1 MSPPSP
7 WLTALAFTM
16 VIVPFAIALIRLLLA
31 SGQHLYLPDDLALID
46 FYTRRALAWKQQLG
60 VFDHFG
66 WNHPGPTYFYLLSVG
81 YRVLG
86 SGAKAM
92 VVGATLINALAASAC
107 LGVIRRKS
115 TPARTLWAAVCICV
129 LAALLA
135 GVGPGSITYSEGA
148 LGALVSPWNPLVIIF
163 PLLLFIVLCAS
174 AIDRSPLSLVGAL
187 LVGTFIIQTNISALP
202 LVAGLLAFSAF
213 IWALSGIVR
222 WARARWGASQALVE
236 PQAPP
241 AVRGHWGLTLS
252 RVRPWVLAAV
262 GIGLFVLM
270 WLPPVIQQRTNHPG
284 NIGLIVRFFRAG
296 HPGQTLKA
304 SVWAVVAVGGTLIA
318 GPAEIMNSV
327 LGGVPYHPA
336 LSVVLSVAVVA
347 IAATVVVGGVWQRN
361 RFAAGLGALCLVGI
375 VAMVIAG
382 TRVVGL
388 YYGYLA
394 IWAITVPVAAL
405 IGVGMLRMP
414 ARAVVGHGQP
424 ISSTRAFRLVLCT
437 VGLVSC
443 VVLVVRVAMI
453 PPLSAISDPHV
464 GRLESL
470 ARPALQQQ
478 GGVFVSDNGAGQ
490 PNGLIDT
497 EEFIGLVNRLD
508 QAGFRPT
515 VNDVWTLEFGP
526 TYLST
531 GHELRRIEL
540 DPWTSGSPSIPGYRG
555 RVGDIAVVITDAQG
569 RPVGG

>member
-1 MSPPSP
+1 MYPPSP
-7 WLTALAFTM
+7 WLTALAFTI
-16 VIVPFAIALIRLLLA
+16 VIVPFAIALIRLLVA

-46 FYTRRALAWKQQLG
+46 FHTRRALAWKQQLG

-66 WNHPGPTYFYLLSVG
+66 WNHPGPTYFYLLSVV

-92 VVGATLINALAASAC
+92 VVGATLINALAACAC
-107 LGVIRRKS
+107 LGVVRRKS

-174 AIDRSPLSLVGAL
+174 AIDRSPLSLLGAL
-187 LVGTFIIQTNISALP
+187 LVGTFIIQTDLSALP
-202 LVAGLLAFSAF
+202 LVAVLLAFSAF
-213 IWALSGIVR
+213 VWALAGIVR

-236 PQAPP
+236 PQVPP
-241 AVRGHWGLTLS
+241 AVRRHWGPSLS
-252 RVRPWVLAAV
+252 RVRPWALGAV

-304 SVWAVVAVGGTLIA
+304 SVWAVVAGGGTLIA

-336 LSVVLSVAVVA
+336 VSVVMSVAVVA
-347 IAATVVVGGVWQRN
+347 IAATVIVGGVWQRN
-361 RFAAGLGALCLVGI
+361 RFAAGLGAVCLVGI
-375 VAMVIAG
+375 VSLVMAG

-405 IGVGMLRMP
+405 IGIGMLRMP
-414 ARAVVGHGQP
+414 ARAVVGHGRP
-424 ISSTRAFRLVLCT
+424 ISSTRSFRLSLCA

-443 VVLVVRVAMI
+443 VVLMVRVAMI

-470 ARPALQQQ
+470 ASPALQQQ

-540 DPWTSGSPSIPGYRG
+540 DPWTPGSSSIPGYRG
-555 RVGDIAVVITDAQG
+555 RVGDIAVVVTDAKG